1 MIARIRGRLASQ
13 EPHRVV
19 VDVGG
24 VGYLLF
30 IPLSTYYRLPPPP
43 AEVSLFVHTH
53 VREDAIQL
61 FGFHT
66 REEQAVFELL
76 QGVSGIGPR
85 LATNILSGISPEEL
99 VPALSGGDVARL
111 RAVPG
116 VGKKLAERL
125 VVELREKVASIHLGA
140 EGPGTAP
147 SPPGQDATLE
157 DVISA
162 LVNLGF
168 NRKEAAK
175 AAEAVRQELGPA
187 ADFEELIK
195 SALRGVGDGRG

>member
-1 MIARIRGRLASQ
+1 MIAQLRGRLASK

-24 VGYLLF
+24 VGYLVL
-30 IPLSTYYRLPPPP
+30 IPLSTFYRLPEIP
-43 AEVSLFVHTH
+43 AEVMLHTFTH

-66 REEQAVFELL
+66 RDEQTLFELL

-85 LATNILSGISPEEL
+85 LATNILSGISVEDL
-99 VPALSGGDVARL
+99 AAALSQGDVTRL

-125 VVELREKVASIHLGA
+125 VVELRDKAAGASLTPKA
-140 EGPGTAP
+140 AA
-147 SPPGQDATLE
+147 ATPAALDRALD
-157 DVISA
+157 DVVSA
-162 LVNLGF
+162 LVNLGC
-168 NRKEAAK
+168 NRKEAQL
-175 AAEAVRQELGPA
+175 AAEAARKELGLSA
-187 ADFEELIK
+187 EFETLIK
-195 SALRGVGDGRG
+195 TALRGIGEQR

>member
-1 MIARIRGRLASQ
+1 MIAQIRGRLAVK

-24 VGYLLF
+24 VGYLVL
-30 IPLSTYYRLPPPP
+30 IPLSTFYRLPEIP
-43 AEVSLFVHTH
+43 AEVMLHTFTH

-66 REEQAVFELL
+66 RDEQTLFELL

-85 LATNILSGISPEEL
+85 LATNILSGISVEDL
-99 VPALSGGDVARL
+99 AAALSQGDVTRL

-125 VVELREKVASIHLGA
+125 VVELRDKAAGASLAPKAAAATPVALDRA
-140 EGPGTAP
+140 L
-147 SPPGQDATLE
+147 D
-157 DVISA
+157 DVVSA
-162 LVNLGF
+162 LVNLGC
-168 NRKEAAK
+168 NRKEAQQ
-175 AAEAVRQELGPA
+175 AAEAARTELGPSA
-187 ADFEELIK
+187 EFETLIK
-195 SALRGVGDGRG
+195 TALRGIGEQR